1 MKKLIFM
8 TLALV
13 VIFSFNAAAETNLE
27 FDLGAIEVK
36 NISDDPIA
44 AGKLELT
51 TDELNYKD
59 AYDFIE
65 FSSTFSVESSDYD
78 FFSSD
83 LMLYSELSNPNL
95 KDKYIGLGV
104 KHLFIDDSE
113 ASAFL
118 KSDISAYAFPIAFK
132 LEEEQGES
140 KIFLTGS
147 AFKGRYNIK
156 VPGEDAE
163 SDFSG
168 FSLELGVKFKLKD
181 SDMKLSYK
189 QEDFS
194 FDKDSSIGGSSFEDN
209 YKGLFLGID
218 F

>member
-13 VIFSFNAAAETNLE
+13 MIFSFNAAAETNLE
-27 FDLGAIEVK
+27 FDLGSIEVE
-36 NISDDPIA
+36 NISDDPVA
-44 AGKLELT
+44 AGKLEVT

-59 AYDFIE
+59 SYDFIE
-65 FSSTFSVESSDYD
+65 FSSTFSLDDSDYD

-83 LMLYSELSNPNL
+83 LMLYSEITSPKL
-95 KDKYIGLGV
+95 DGKYIGLGV
-104 KHLFIDDSE
+104 KHLFIDDSQV
-113 ASAFL
+113 SDSL
-118 KSDISAYAFPIAFK
+118 MGDISTYAFPIAFK
-132 LEEEQGES
+132 VEEEQGES
-140 KIFLTGS
+140 KIFFTGS
-147 AFKGRYNIK
+147 AFKGRYNIAI
-156 VPGEDAE
+156 PGEDAE

-168 FSLELGVKFKLKD
+168 FSLELGVKFELKD

-194 FDKDSSIGGSSFEDN
+194 FDEDSSVGLASFDDD